1 MIEYIRIERGTMK
14 GKGGR
19 WRGRRFLKDGKG
31 DGEEMGRERE
41 RGEGEGERQ
50 VRKIKSRL

>member
-19 WRGRRFLKDGKG
+19 WRDRRFLKDGKG